1 MIIAEAGVNHNG
13 RMDLAKRL
21 VDAASTAGADFV
33 KFQAFKSKHL
43 VASSLE
49 KANYQKK
56 SGRPSESQ
64 YEMLKKLELG
74 PIQVTMIY

>member
-1 MIIAEAGVNHNG
+1 MARTMIIAEAGVNHNG

-21 VDAASTAGADFV
+21 VDAASTAGADFI

-43 VASSLE
+43 VTASLD

-56 SGRPSESQ
+56 SGKLSES
-64 YEMLKKLELG
+64 YPKILPG
-74 PIQVTMIY
+74 

>member
-13 RMDLAKRL
+13 RMDLAKEL
-21 VDAASTAGADFV
+21 VNAASTAGADFV

-49 KANYQKK
+49 KAHYQKK
-56 SGRPSESQ
+56 IGRPSESQ
-64 YEMLKKLELG
+64 YEMLKKLELS
-74 PIQVTMIY
+74 QD

>member
-1 MIIAEAGVNHNG
+1 MTRTIIIAEVGVNHNG

-43 VASSLE
+43 VTHALDIGSHVV
-49 KANYQKK
+49 
-56 SGRPSESQ
+56 
-64 YEMLKKLELG
+64 KL
-74 PIQVTMIY
+74 